1 MRFEISRRVAA
12 ILFFAIVLGS
22 VLSFL
27 THNELLR
34 YREVRDTRLLS
45 IQKAE
50 WIFVQSILNENYDKA
65 KLSTSLIKEKILT
78 QINSTYGNNID
89 KLRYDLDNPSMS
101 LPIYRILNDS
111 IKGVFLNKNS
121 DANDPLVFTKDG
133 IIADLSLDCTP
144 VVNGQSEPF
153 RTWEQEYKMQ
163 ANPQLARIA
172 VTSMINLAK
181 YPVFWEFSKSDNPNH
196 KQIQIMSIYELE
208 KVFMSEG
215 LEGLRTYEFSSVTPI
230 FSDKDLAAR
239 PLVTTLGVKPADTK
253 IVYIAQGFNIVDAI
267 EVNHK
272 EAVHYLATLREAINQ
287 QYKSSLE
294 QATLTYILTMILLF
308 TCFVGVFMAGSL
320 CINCGDIDEGDDSDE
335 PTNRGHGS

>member
-34 YREVRDTRLLS
+34 YREIRDTRLQS

-50 WIFVQSILNENYDKA
+50 WIFVQSLLTENYDKS
-65 KLSTSLIKEKILT
+65 KLSTQLIKEKILNR
-78 QINSTYGNNID
+78 INVVYGGDINR
-89 KLRYDLDNPSMS
+89 LRHDLDNPSMS
-101 LPIYRILNDS
+101 LPIYHILNES
-111 IKGVFLNKNS
+111 IRGVYLNKNS
-121 DANDPLVFTKDG
+121 DANDPLIFTKDG

-144 VVNGQSEPF
+144 VINGQSEPF

-163 ANPQLARIA
+163 ANPTLARIA
-172 VTSMINLAK
+172 VSAMINLSK
-181 YPVFWEFSKSDNPNH
+181 YPIFWEFTKSDNFHH
-196 KQIQIMSIYELE
+196 KQIQTMSFYELE
-208 KVFMSEG
+208 KVFMDEG
-215 LEGLRTYEFSSVTPI
+215 LEGLRTYEFLSLTPI
-230 FSDKDLAAR
+230 FSDKDLVSR
-239 PLVTTLGVKPADTK
+239 PLVATLGVKPADTK
-253 IVYIAQGFNIVDAI
+253 IVYVAQGFNIVDAI

-272 EAVHYLATLREAINQ
+272 GVLQHLLSLKETIGQ

-308 TCFVGVFMAGSL
+308 TCFVGVLMAGSL
-320 CINCGDIDEGDDSDE
+320 CVNCGDIDEGDDSNE
-335 PTNRGHGS
+335 SANRDHIT